1 MKIIKN
7 GWDFFQDQILG
18 MHWLKDLI
26 GKLLVKARIG
36 RGKVSRRISSLFP
49 V

>member
-26 GKLLVKARIG
+26 GKLLVKAG
-36 RGKVSRRISSLFP
+36 LVSRRISSLFP

>member
-18 MHWLKDLI
+18 MHWLKDLL
-26 GKLLVKARIG
+26 GKLLVKAG
-36 RGKVSRRISSLFP
+36 LGEVSRRISSLFP